1 MGPGQPGRHPRV
13 HDARNVRRDQ
23 DRPRFARQR
32 VEPDRRRAARR
43 GTGRDR
49 GSRHRAVGERA
60 FPRPDPRIGEC
71 VGRAVRRGVEPV
83 EVGQSGLAARGHP
96 ADQHALSV
104 SGGHAAGR
112 PGNGRRTATACRP
125 GVRSGTACRRS
136 DVTIETRV
144 GARPAR
150 VFSFPAR

>member
-1 MGPGQPGRHPRV
+1 MGSGQPRRHPRV
-13 HDARNVRRDQ
+13 HDAGNVRRDQ
-23 DRPRFARQR
+23 DRPRLARQR
-32 VEPDRRRAARR
+32 REPDRRRATRR

-49 GSRHRAVGERA
+49 GSRDRAVGKRA
-60 FPRPDPRIGEC
+60 LPRFDPRIGER
-71 VGRAVRRGVEPV
+71 VGCAVRRGVEPV
-83 EVGQSGLAARGHP
+83 EVGQSGLVARGYP

-104 SGGHAAGR
+104 TAGGSPAAR
-112 PGNGRRTATACRP
+112 AGRRTATACRP
-125 GVRSGTACRRS
+125 GARLAAARRRS